1 MTDHSDLKWN
11 NDEIAGHLRS
21 AVEALT
27 PDVLSRIDFTTPQEI
42 YAGPSKTV
50 RLYRRM
56 RTAALAAAACL
67 ALAVVSGGVAGYQ
80 NRRVD
85 SVIGIDVNPS
95 IELSV
100 NRRDKVL
107 RAEALNAD
115 AREVLDNMDLE
126 NVDLDIAV
134 NALIGSMVRHG

>member
-67 ALAVVSGGVAGYQ
+67 ALAVVSGLPEPESGFRDRD
-80 NRRVD
+80 RRE
-85 SVIGIDVNPS
+85 PQH
-95 IELSV
+95 
-100 NRRDKVL
+100 
-107 RAEALNAD
+107 RAV
-115 AREVLDNMDLE
+115 REPE
-126 NVDLDIAV
+126 
-134 NALIGSMVRHG
+134 G